1 MTTKENINLFKKIL
15 KSTLIKLNLLE
26 YIYEKMDDIEWIR
39 LKYFTPKDDYKYAI
53 DYLKKRNKENYNIK
67 NPKTFDEKL
76 WWLKLNYRDS
86 LLTLCT
92 DKYRVREYITECGFE
107 NILVKLYGKYDSFD
121 DINFEIL
128 PSEFIVKAN
137 HVSGGNYI
145 CRDKNKLDKKKLSRR
160 YKKLLKRNYYL
171 RSREWNYKNIRSC
184 LIIEEVLNN
193 NDNSPLLDYKFMCFN
208 GEPKLVFIDVGV
220 SKNDGSHSRDY
231 YRNIYDMNFKPVNMK
246 ETRERYNYDLIDKPS
261 NFEEMI
267 KVASKLSKPF
277 PHVRVDLYNI
287 GGNIYFGEITFYHG
301 GGVNNIEPQEM
312 SLKMGNWID
321 LSRFKKR

>member
-107 NILVKLYGKYDSFD
+107 NILVKLYGKYDNFD